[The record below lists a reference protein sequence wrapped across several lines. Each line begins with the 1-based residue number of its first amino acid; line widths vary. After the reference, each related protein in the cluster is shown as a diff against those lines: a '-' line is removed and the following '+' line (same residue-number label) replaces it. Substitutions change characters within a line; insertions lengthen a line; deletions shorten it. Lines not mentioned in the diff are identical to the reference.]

1 MPKQQFVSLFLVSF
15 IVYFVGGGLMGLL
28 PVYLGQLGVDPSLMG
43 YYFAIAF
50 AALAVS
56 AAAAGRLSKVF
67 QRRKIFIILSGLL
80 ASPMVWLMGQAQ
92 ELTQLLLA
100 MIGLWFAGGLM
111 ITMVNILA
119 GLFAEEH
126 ERGRVFGILGLAIPL
141 GGLLS
146 GFASGYI
153 ADTWSYEVLF
163 NIFAVTY
170 LGIPLLAL
178 FSQDKAV
185 VPEDTNAAKGK
196 MRFSSPFILL
206 FVATSLA
213 HIGNA
218 ESALSRPLIMD
229 GLDYDAT
236 AISIANA
243 MGGLITLPL
252 PLIMGWLSDRL
263 GRKPLIIFCYLTT
276 GMALAV
282 LLGAN
287 DLWQFWLSSA
297 LQGALV
303 GSIVVGSALVSDMY
317 DKENLAVAL
326 SIFGASPW
334 VGFVL
339 GFGATGSSIQ
349 GLGMSTTL
357 WIGIVLTI
365 IATFILP
372 FARKVKLS
380 PMPN

>member
-1 MPKQQFVSLFLVSF
+1 
-15 IVYFVGGGLMGLL
+15 
-28 PVYLGQLGVDPSLMG
+28 
-43 YYFAIAF
+43 
-50 AALAVS
+50 
-56 AAAAGRLSKVF
+56 
-67 QRRKIFIILSGLL
+67 
-80 ASPMVWLMGQAQ
+80 
-92 ELTQLLLA
+92 
-100 MIGLWFAGGLM
+100 
-111 ITMVNILA
+111 
-119 GLFAEEH
+119 
-126 ERGRVFGILGLAIPL
+126 
-141 GGLLS
+141 
-146 GFASGYI
+146 
-153 ADTWSYEVLF
+153 
-163 NIFAVTY
+163 
-170 LGIPLLAL
+170 LAL

-185 VPEDTNAAKGK
+185 VPEDTNAANGK
-196 MRFSSPFILL
+196 MRFSLPFILL

-218 ESALSRPLIMD
+218 QSALSRPLIMAD
-229 GLDYDAT
+229 LNYDAT

-252 PLIMGWLSDRL
+252 PLILGWLSDRL

-349 GLGMSTTL
+349 SLGMSTTL
-357 WIGIVLTI
+357 WIGIFLTV
-365 IATFILP
+365 IAAFILP

-380 PMPN
+380 PMSA

>member
-1 MPKQQFVSLFLVSF
+1 MPKQQFVALFLVSF

-92 ELTQLLLA
+92 DLTQLLLA

-163 NIFAVTY
+163 NIFAVAY

-196 MRFSSPFILL
+196 MRFSLPFILL

-218 ESALSRPLIMD
+218 ESALSRPLIMAD
-229 GLDYDAT
+229 LNYDAT

-252 PLIMGWLSDRL
+252 PLILGWLSDRL

-339 GFGATGSSIQ
+339 GFGATGNSIQ
-349 GLGMSTTL
+349 SLGVSTTL
-357 WIGIVLTI
+357 WIGICLTI
-365 IATFILP
+365 IAAFILP
-372 FARKVKLS
+372 FARKVNLS
-380 PMPN
+380 PMPA